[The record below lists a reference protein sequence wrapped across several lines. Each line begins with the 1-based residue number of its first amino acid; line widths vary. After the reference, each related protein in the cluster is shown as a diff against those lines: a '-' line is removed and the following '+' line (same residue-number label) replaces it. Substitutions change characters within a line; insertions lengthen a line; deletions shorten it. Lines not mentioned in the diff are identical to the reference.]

1 MELKRSRG
9 RPGKSEKKA
18 MEMELDDDDEDE
30 YGDEENWA
38 INIKLY
44 ILHKNKYHKLIIL
57 K

>member
-44 ILHKNKYHKLIIL
+44 ILHKNK
-57 K
+57 